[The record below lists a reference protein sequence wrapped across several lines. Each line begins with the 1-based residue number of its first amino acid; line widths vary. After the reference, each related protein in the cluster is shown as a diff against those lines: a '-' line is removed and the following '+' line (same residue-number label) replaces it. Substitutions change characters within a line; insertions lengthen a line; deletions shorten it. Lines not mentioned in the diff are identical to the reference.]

1 MSAVDNAE
9 LQERL
14 RTTRLVAILRGTD
27 VDATVAAA
35 RTLLQVG
42 VLTLEIALTLQ
53 DAEEAIAQIVQDA
66 PATALVGAGTV
77 LDEADVERAV
87 SAGAQ
92 FMVTPTLSASVPYA
106 VSQGIGVLAGVY
118 TPTEIQRGHDLGS
131 AAVKLFPASALG
143 SGFLRAVRDP
153 FPQARI
159 IPVGACV
166 STRSPSISRRVL
178 SASGWAGRS
187 SETPRLPAATSRR
200 SRFAP
205 ARSSRHALW
214 MIRAFHRFLITCPS
228 ISHMRDS

>member
-143 SGFLRAVRDP
+143 SGFIRAVRDP

-159 IPVGACV
+159 IPVGGVRVDTVAEYLAAGAFGIGVGGPLVGDATAPGGDLEALAVRASAFVQAC
-166 STRSPSISRRVL
+166 
-178 SASGWAGRS
+178 AMDD
-187 SETPRLPAATSRR
+187 PRLP
-200 SRFAP
+200 
-205 ARSSRHALW
+205 
-214 MIRAFHRFLITCPS
+214 
-228 ISHMRDS
+228 

>member
-1 MSAVDNAE
+1 MVSTVDNAE

-92 FMVTPTLSASVPYA
+92 FMVTPTLSASVTYA

-159 IPVGACV
+159 IPVGGVRVDTVAEYLAAGAFGIGVGGPLVGDATAPGGDLEALAVRAGAFVQAC
-166 STRSPSISRRVL
+166 
-178 SASGWAGRS
+178 AMDD
-187 SETPRLPAATSRR
+187 PRLP
-200 SRFAP
+200 
-205 ARSSRHALW
+205 
-214 MIRAFHRFLITCPS
+214 
-228 ISHMRDS
+228 

>member
-159 IPVGACV
+159 IPVGGVRVDTVAEYLAAGAFGIGVGGPLVGDATAPGGDLEALAVRAGAFVQAC
-166 STRSPSISRRVL
+166 
-178 SASGWAGRS
+178 AMDD
-187 SETPRLPAATSRR
+187 PRLP
-200 SRFAP
+200 
-205 ARSSRHALW
+205 
-214 MIRAFHRFLITCPS
+214 
-228 ISHMRDS
+228 

>member
-1 MSAVDNAE
+1 MVSTVDNAE

-14 RTTRLVAILRGTD
+14 RSTRLVAILRGTD

-143 SGFLRAVRDP
+143 SGFIRAVRDP

-159 IPVGACV
+159 IPVGGVRVDTVAEYLAAGAFGIGVGGPLVGDATAPGGDLEALAVRAGAFVQACAV
-166 STRSPSISRRVL
+166 DD
-178 SASGWAGRS
+178 
-187 SETPRLPAATSRR
+187 PRLP
-200 SRFAP
+200 
-205 ARSSRHALW
+205 
-214 MIRAFHRFLITCPS
+214 
-228 ISHMRDS
+228 